1 MNRRASLPQD
11 IARQAFATNEARA
24 FGVSRGRLRAAD
36 LRHPHHGI
44 YAALDAGD
52 DDDTV
57 GRCRLLLP
65 ALGPEQ
71 LFSGRT
77 AAALWG
83 MPLPRASTPPMLE
96 VISAGGGAAMRRPGV
111 IGSRTG
117 LILERRDVD
126 GVPVLSPTE
135 TWCRLAAGRQPL
147 AGRWLVATADFLL
160 SGRRGERGRTRP
172 LTTRAELEAAVVAR
186 GSARGARSL
195 RSALDRARSP
205 VDSPQETLLRVALVD
220 AGIPEPQVQ
229 VAVRTAAGVRHA
241 DLGWPEQRV
250 LLEYQGDEHRSSRRR
265 WLEDLTRV
273 QLLEDAGYRVILVGS
288 ADLDDGAGALAAR
301 IRRALA

>member
-1 MNRRASLPQD
+1 ML
-11 IARQAFATNEARA
+11 
-24 FGVSRGRLRAAD
+24 GVSRGRLRAAD

-44 YAALDAGD
+44 YAALEAGD
-52 DDDTV
+52 DDDML

-83 MPLPRASTPPMLE
+83 MPLPRASTPPMLD
-96 VISAGGGAAMRRPGV
+96 VVTTGGGAAMRRPGV

-117 LILERRDVD
+117 LVLQRGDVD

-135 TWCRLAAGRQPL
+135 TWCRLAAGPQAL

-172 LTTRAELEAAVVAR
+172 LATRAELVAAVVAR

-195 RSALDRARSP
+195 RAALDRTRSP
-205 VDSPQETLLRVALVD
+205 VDSPQESLLRVALVD

-241 DLGWPEQRV
+241 DLGWPEHRL

-273 QLLEDAGYRVILVGS
+273 QLLEDAGYRVILVG
-288 ADLDDGAGALAAR
+288 AGDLDDDARALAAR